1 MQGSRGAEGQRR
13 NSICPLAPPLPC
25 SPAPLHSSSLI
36 LLKMRLLIKLFYNP
50 LQALAEI
57 SDRAPYFVGAA
68 LALITGFLYYNLPSG
83 ELAQLLSGLKN
94 NGRGPASAVVLI
106 YLFRLVM
113 ASLAPVLFLG
123 AIFVPAALFS
133 ASLVDRRSSFRV
145 LLSQEYAP
153 LVSAILYSW
162 AAAHILMFVP
172 AWLLFQPA
180 GSALDQVAMRLVPLP
195 FFIFLAALAVRVV
208 LRMSYGRAAGVVM
221 LASLSLLALPLIPR
235 LLFLLTSPF
244 LLILLIVLL
253 RNVFGDLLSA
263 QHSRAHFKRSLEIST
278 LNPADASA
286 HYNLGLIYQ
295 QRRQYEEA
303 LACFTRAVEIDPEET
318 DAHYQLGRIA
328 REQGRLTDAIRH
340 FDSVVSRDSQHSLNE
355 VWREIGHAYLQA
367 AQYEDARAAFE
378 RFLATRPS
386 DAEGRY
392 RYGLTLYNLGR
403 ADEAATEMRAVIEAV
418 RTSPAYKYR
427 AEKRWMNEAQSFLR
441 SQSA

>member
-1 MQGSRGAEGQRR
+1 MW
-13 NSICPLAPPLPC
+13 
-25 SPAPLHSSSLI
+25 
-36 LLKMRLLIKLFYNP
+36 LLTKLFYNP
-50 LQALAEI
+50 LQALAEL
-57 SDRAPYFVGAA
+57 SDRAPYLVGAI
-68 LALITGFLYYNLPSG
+68 LALITGFIYYNLPSG

-94 NGRGPASAVVLI
+94 RGRGPASAVVLI
-106 YLFRLVM
+106 YMFRLVM

-123 AIFVPAALFS
+123 AIFTPAALFS
-133 ASLVDRRSSFRV
+133 ASLVDRRSSFRA
-145 LLSQEYAP
+145 LLAQEYAP
-153 LVSAILYSW
+153 LVSAIFYSW
-162 AAAHILMFVP
+162 AAAHLLMFVP
-172 AWLLFQPA
+172 AWLLFRPG
-180 GSALDQVAMRLVPLP
+180 GSPLDHLAMRLVPLP
-195 FFIFLAALAVRVV
+195 FFIFLVTLAIRVV
-208 LRMSYGRAAGVVM
+208 LRMSYGRAAGVAA
-221 LASLSLLALPLIPR
+221 LAALSLLALPLLPN

-253 RNVFGDLLSA
+253 RNLFGDLLSA
-263 QHSRAHFKRSLEIST
+263 QQSRESFKRNLEIST

-303 LACFTRAVEIDPEET
+303 RACFTRAVEIDQEEI

-328 REQGRLTDAIRH
+328 REQGRLTDAVRH
-340 FDSVVSRDSQHSLNE
+340 FDAVVSRDPQHGQNE
-355 VWREIGHAYLQA
+355 VWREIGHAYFQA
-367 AQYEDARAAFE
+367 AQYKDALAAFE
-378 RFLATRPS
+378 RFLSTRPS

-403 ADEAATEMRAVIEAV
+403 AAEAATQMRAVIEAV

>member
-1 MQGSRGAEGQRR
+1 MRFQ
-13 NSICPLAPPLPC
+13 ILFIPHP
-25 SPAPLHSSSLI
+25 SSFI
-36 LLKMRLLIKLFYNP
+36 LFRMWLLIKLFYNP
-50 LQALAEI
+50 LQALAEL

-68 LALITGFLYYNLPSG
+68 LAFITGFLYYNLPSG

-94 NGRGPASAVVLI
+94 NGRGPASAIVLV

-133 ASLVDRRSSFRV
+133 ASLINRRSGFRA

-153 LVSAILYSW
+153 LLSAIFYSW
-162 AAAHILMFVP
+162 AAAHLLMFVP
-172 AWLLFQPA
+172 AWLLFQPV
-180 GSALDQVAMRLVPLP
+180 GSPLDQLGMRLVPLP
-195 FFIFLAALAVRVV
+195 FFIFLVILAVRVV
-208 LRMSYGRAAGVVM
+208 LRMSYGRAAGVVA
-221 LASLSLLALPLIPR
+221 LAALSLLALPLLPN

-244 LLILLIVLL
+244 LLILLIILL
-253 RNVFGDLLSA
+253 RNLFGDLLKA
-263 QHSRAHFKRSLEIST
+263 QMSRENFKRNLEIST

-295 QRRQYEEA
+295 QRRQFEEA
-303 LACFTRAVEIDPEET
+303 RACFARAIEIDPEEV

-328 REQGRLTDAIRH
+328 REQGRLTDGIRH
-340 FDSVVSRDSQHSLNE
+340 FDSVVSRDPQHSQNE
-355 VWREIGHAYLQA
+355 VWREIGHAYFQA

-418 RTSPAYKYR
+418 RTSPAFKYR

>member
-1 MQGSRGAEGQRR
+1 MW
-13 NSICPLAPPLPC
+13 
-25 SPAPLHSSSLI
+25 
-36 LLKMRLLIKLFYNP
+36 LLIKLFFNP

-57 SDRAPYFVGAA
+57 SDRAPYFVGAV

-83 ELAQLLSGLKN
+83 ELARLLTGLKSS
-94 NGRGPASAVVLI
+94 GRGPTSAVVMI

-113 ASLAPVLFLG
+113 SSLAPVLFLG

-133 ASLVDRRSSFRV
+133 ASLIDRRSSFRA
-145 LLSQEYAP
+145 LLGQEYAP
-153 LVSAILYSW
+153 LVSAIFYSW
-162 AAAHILMFVP
+162 AAAHLLMFVP

-180 GSALDQVAMRLVPLP
+180 GSPLDHLAMRLVPLP
-195 FFIFLAALAVRVV
+195 FFIFLVTLAVRVV
-208 LRMSYGRAAGVVM
+208 LRLSYGRASGVVA
-221 LASLSLLALPLIPR
+221 LAALSLLALPLLPN

-244 LLILLIVLL
+244 MLILLILLL
-253 RNVFGDLLSA
+253 RNLFGDLISA
-263 QHSRAHFKRSLEIST
+263 QRSRESFRRNLEIST

-286 HYNLGLIYQ
+286 HYNLGLIHQ
-295 QRRQYEEA
+295 QRGQYDEA
-303 LACFTRAVEIDPEET
+303 RACFTRAIEIDPEDT

-328 REQGRLTDAIRH
+328 REQGRLAEAIRH
-340 FDSVVSRDSQHSLNE
+340 FDGVVSRDPQHSQNE
-355 VWREIGHAYLQA
+355 IWREIGNAYFQA
-367 AQYEDARAAFE
+367 AQYEDAREAFE
-378 RFLATRPS
+378 RFLSTRPS

-403 ADEAATEMRAVIEAV
+403 AQEAATQMRAVIEAV

>member
-1 MQGSRGAEGQRR
+1 MLFR
-13 NSICPLAPPLPC
+13 
-25 SPAPLHSSSLI
+25 
-36 LLKMRLLIKLFYNP
+36 LKLLIKLFYNP
-50 LQALAEI
+50 LQALAEL
-57 SDRAPYFVGAA
+57 SDRAPYFAGAV

-83 ELAQLLSGLKN
+83 ELAQLISGLKN
-94 NGRGPASAVVLI
+94 SGRGPASPVVMI

-123 AIFVPAALFS
+123 AIFVPASLFF
-133 ASLVDRRSSFRV
+133 ASLIDRRSSFRV

-153 LVSAILYSW
+153 LVSAIFYSW
-162 AAAHILMFVP
+162 AAAHLLMFVP
-172 AWLLFQPA
+172 AWLLFQPV
-180 GSALDQVAMRLVPLP
+180 GSSLDHLAMRLVPLP
-195 FFIFLAALAVRVV
+195 FFIFLVTLAVRVV
-208 LRMSYGRAAGVVM
+208 LRMSYGRAAGVVA
-221 LASLSLLALPLIPR
+221 LAALSLLALPLLPN

-244 LLILLIVLL
+244 LVILLIVLL
-253 RNVFGDLLSA
+253 RNLFGDLLSA
-263 QHSRAHFKRSLEIST
+263 QQSRESFKRHLEIST

-303 LACFTRAVEIDPEET
+303 LACFTRAVEIDPEEI

-340 FDSVVSRDSQHSLNE
+340 FDSVVSRDPQHSQNE
-355 VWREIGHAYLQA
+355 VWREIGHAYFQA
-367 AQYEDARAAFE
+367 AQHEDARAAFE

-403 ADEAATEMRAVIEAV
+403 ADEAAAEMRAVIEAV
-418 RTSPAYKYR
+418 RTSPTYKYR